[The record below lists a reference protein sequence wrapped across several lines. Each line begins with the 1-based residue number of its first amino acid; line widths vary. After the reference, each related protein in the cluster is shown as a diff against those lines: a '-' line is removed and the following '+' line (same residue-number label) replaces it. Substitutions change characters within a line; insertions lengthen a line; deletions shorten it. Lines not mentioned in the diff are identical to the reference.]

1 MTNLVKVNRLN
12 KEICTYNMI
21 SVAKYHNGNIET
33 EVELNLASSNSL
45 TLQQNIASHLHKTN

>member
-1 MTNLVKVNRLN
+1 
-12 KEICTYNMI
+12 MI

-33 EVELNLASSNSL
+33 EVDLNLASSNSL